1 MAASISPRRG
11 TASAPGAADPAP
23 HPAPPVVLA
32 SASPRRSDV
41 LAMLGLS
48 FSVVPADVEERRGAG
63 EAPGDYVERL
73 AREKA
78 LAVSPAHPGAL
89 KIAGD
94 TIVVLKGHVLEK
106 PSDRAEAAAM
116 LAALSGRA
124 HQVYSGL
131 ALAWNGKVVSRVA
144 RARVRF
150 REVERTFIES
160 YVQTGEPLDKAGA
173 YGIQGCG
180 AAMIESVE
188 GDYYTVVG
196 LSVAAFVNLLGE
208 LGLEYRP
215 GRGVVGRAPERGDG

>member
-1 MAASISPRRG
+1 MASSISPG
-11 TASAPGAADPAP
+11 GAAAPAPAGAAP
-23 HPAPPVVLA
+23 HPAPSIVLA

-48 FSVVPADVEERRGAG
+48 FGVVPADVEERRGAG

-73 AREKA
+73 SREKA
-78 LAVSPAHPGAL
+78 LAVSQAHPGAL

-94 TIVVLKGHVLEK
+94 TIVVLEGDVLEK
-106 PSDRAEAAAM
+106 PADRAEAAAM
-116 LAALSGRA
+116 LAALSGRT
-124 HQVYSGL
+124 HRVYSGL

-144 RARVRF
+144 SARVRF
-150 REVERTFIES
+150 REVERGFIES

-180 AAMIESVE
+180 ATMIEAVE

-196 LSVAAFVNLLGE
+196 LSVAAFMDLLGE

-215 GRGVVGRAPERGDG
+215 GRGVVGRVPERRDG